1 MANSVPILD
10 RLVGLETEYAIR
22 FHPRAGAG
30 EPPTRFHLYQALI
43 TCVKQRV
50 LTAPA
55 RHFKEGVFLANGGAV
70 WFETERPAA
79 GGGLIE
85 GATPE
90 CRGPSQVVRYQRAQ
104 DQLLGQCA
112 RMAEVDGEFSLV
124 KNDRDGRGHVYGAQ
138 ENYEAVL
145 GTGWALWGWRLGLL
159 LLITL
164 VVLMWLVT
172 LLTIGGILVYYGLA
186 GLVYLPMRRCTTQ
199 PRRLAVALFG
209 RDLVEGRE
217 TGCPTPAWLETLLL
231 WFARLVH
238 APLAVCLLSLIHC
251 TAFRRTRRQLLP
263 FLISRCIVTGAG
275 LVDDDGRFQLAD
287 KAPAINCLIGL
298 GGFLKDR
305 PVFTF
310 GHFFKTL
317 CVESFLSPREYGQL
331 FRQRQRLQIGLGDS
345 NMAELAEFL
354 RVGTTALLLD
364 VIEAGEL
371 PPLSRLVRPLEGL
384 HQFCS
389 DPTLTCRVRLQN
401 GQQATA
407 LQLQRFY
414 LAACQQFLARRP
426 EAPEEAHEVVAAWE
440 EVLDGLEQLQH
451 SGQLPAC
458 LIGTVDWVT
467 KKQLLDEA
475 GNNIPW
481 EARKKIDI
489 CYHELAPLGYFQM
502 LQAAGLTAPIVT
514 PQELERAVRTPPPN
528 SPATMRGHY
537 IREFSSDDTELSVN
551 WKCVVIG
558 RGCNGRSIRLA
569 RYERPSRVASDRP
582 PLSTHDRSNTYEP

>member
-1 MANSVPILD
+1 MLPPPRVFLFGGFRLKPLPVRLQTPDVLFQMAQFQTPIGQFLRQFAALLLEHLPLPLQILD
-10 RLVGLETEYAIR
+10 LFFQLLLPGRARSGLRLVPLVQRRVGL
-22 FHPRAGAG
+22 
-30 EPPTRFHLYQALI
+30 
-43 TCVKQRV
+43 
-50 LTAPA
+50 
-55 RHFKEGVFLANGGAV
+55 
-70 WFETERPAA
+70 
-79 GGGLIE
+79 
-85 GATPE
+85 
-90 CRGPSQVVRYQRAQ
+90 
-104 DQLLGQCA
+104 D
-112 RMAEVDGEFSLV
+112 
-124 KNDRDGRGHVYGAQ
+124 
-138 ENYEAVL
+138 
-145 GTGWALWGWRLGLL
+145 
-159 LLITL
+159 
-164 VVLMWLVT
+164 
-172 LLTIGGILVYYGLA
+172 
-186 GLVYLPMRRCTTQ
+186 
-199 PRRLAVALFG
+199 
-209 RDLVEGRE
+209 
-217 TGCPTPAWLETLLL
+217 
-231 WFARLVH
+231 
-238 APLAVCLLSLIHC
+238 
-251 TAFRRTRRQLLP
+251 
-263 FLISRCIVTGAG
+263 AG